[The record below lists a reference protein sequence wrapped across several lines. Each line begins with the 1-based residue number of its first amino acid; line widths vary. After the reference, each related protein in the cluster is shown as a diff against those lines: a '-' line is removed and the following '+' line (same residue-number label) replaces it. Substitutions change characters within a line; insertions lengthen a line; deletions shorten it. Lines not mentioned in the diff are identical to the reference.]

1 MTGETLEDR
10 IFSQV
15 EPIVQGSGMQLV
27 DVRAQVV
34 RETLRVHIVLFRDTG
49 VGINDCAE
57 IHRMVLPQL
66 EAADP
71 DRDLYIEVGSP
82 GIERTIRLPREYR
95 VFLGKGV
102 RILSRSR
109 AEWIGGIIDSWNEN
123 GVVVRSGDESTSIQ
137 YSDIQKARLDDSQEV

>member
-15 EPIVQGSGMQLV
+15 EPIVAGSGMQLV
-27 DVRAQVV
+27 DVRAQIV
-34 RETLRVHIVLFRDTG
+34 RDALRVHIVLFRDTG

-57 IHRMVLPQL
+57 IHRMVVPLL
-66 EAADP
+66 EAASP
-71 DRDLYIEVGSP
+71 DRDLSIEVGSP
-82 GIERTIRLPREYR
+82 GIERSIRLPREYR

-102 RILSRSR
+102 RILSQSR
-109 AEWIGGIIDSWNEN
+109 AEWIGGIIDSCDEN
-123 GVVVRSGDESTSIQ
+123 GVLVRSGDGSTFIQ